1 LPDNPPH
8 GPFALW
14 RGTASP
20 LRSLIFFGA
29 AAGAWHRPGAALIG
43 TSYFCNQPQ
52 CVLKLSSKMEQK
64 NLSNLTDEELRKEAK
79 RLKNKPIIT
88 AFLIGFLFGIVV
100 FSVAVNSFGFLMLIP
115 LFLIYKLTRP
125 SAEDEALLAVI
136 KERNL
141 EP

>member
-1 LPDNPPH
+1 
-8 GPFALW
+8 
-14 RGTASP
+14 
-20 LRSLIFFGA
+20 
-29 AAGAWHRPGAALIG
+29 
-43 TSYFCNQPQ
+43 
-52 CVLKLSSKMEQK
+52 MEQK

-79 RLKNKPIIT
+79 RLKNKPIIS